1 LVLIGEQLHVL
12 AARRWRR
19 LMQEDSNGLHQEGQ
33 LIDMCSTCS
42 RGLHSDDMCGDMV
55 NTVEHGRRGILVL
68 RS

>member
-1 LVLIGEQLHVL
+1 
-12 AARRWRR
+12 
-19 LMQEDSNGLHQEGQ
+19 MQEDSNGLHQEGQ